1 MPTNRVAVPK
11 RATQGKTHT
20 TTKIQV
26 SNLLR
31 DLVVLALGNDG
42 EQRLAADVE
51 RLGERVQGRN
61 AE

>member
-1 MPTNRVAVPK
+1 M
-11 RATQGKTHT
+11 
-20 TTKIQV
+20 QV
-26 SNLLR
+26 SDLLR
-31 DLVVLALGNDG
+31 DLVVLALGDDG